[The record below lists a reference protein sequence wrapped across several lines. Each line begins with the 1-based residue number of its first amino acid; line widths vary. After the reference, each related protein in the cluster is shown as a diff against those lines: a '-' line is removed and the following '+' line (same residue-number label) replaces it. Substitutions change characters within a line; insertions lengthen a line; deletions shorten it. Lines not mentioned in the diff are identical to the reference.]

1 MANYA
6 KIGQTVFKNKDE
18 VKKLFDETQDL
29 INKKTQTPKPAEL
42 LEKTKKQKVQVG
54 DKEEIVAGNKETVT
68 TIGKKDFKVKK
79 PKEMSAEETE
89 DLLWTI
95 KNKRVTPAILSDF
108 NINNIKSKEDIHS
121 LIELVSKKYKG
132 DIDRR
137 TRGVQTNDATK
148 KLADLIQADPD
159 NLTKTLLSLKK
170 GDTLSAEYILAARE
184 LMAAGMVK
192 LDDLAL
198 KANSPMPDT
207 KDILAFR
214 QHFALMSEFQKI
226 VKGVQTETARAL
238 QQFRIPTRTKNYSHV
253 DIDDL
258 NKNELLVS
266 LGGTDEIKNMAKLY
280 LSTGTKK
287 AKMEFTQ
294 GAGALHNLRAFSDS
308 IAEIFINSILSNPM
322 THIRNTGGNWVAQA
336 ITKFE
341 HKMVAKL
348 HGGKVKGGVAEF
360 EDIAAAYGRTMAN
373 QEMLAALSTM
383 MKGKN
388 FGQKLKKV
396 LTEFDDLV
404 PATHGVTGSKIEL
417 VGQKATAS
425 KFNLKEGTAANS
437 VDIIGRILTL
447 DRIPTRMLAVADNY
461 FKNGAYREELY
472 TQAFRETMEMVTSG
486 KLVKEKAK
494 YYLASRIVN
503 PTGDMVKAAKEKTL
517 YKVFQTP
524 LKDRGDFL
532 GDIGSI
538 AQKAKGSGGY
548 FSWLSNY
555 YIPFTQTPVNIAGFV
570 AERTPIMAKLLTG
583 YRAKIDA
590 GGAEA
595 QIAKMQLQ
603 LGTMFYYAVG
613 GAGYY
618 THQYG
623 IGDTKV
629 EIAGADIELTGKG
642 NATGGKSEMMKGFN
656 QQPNQI
662 RIEYEEG
669 KFLNLSLNGLDP
681 VATMFAQAGNLA
693 QYTELMLHNTGVDDA
708 YNSLFNED
716 GSVQDAYQKIDKSQM
731 AMITMAMALSF
742 GENLTNSTFLKG
754 SSDMV
759 RDIQN
764 ISKIMSGDMDAGT
777 VGKRWAQRY
786 VKAFIPSGIKQV
798 SKLSALLPDDS
809 PLEFN
814 DGFRKISTEWNTLL
828 QSQLNNTDLFNEV
841 NIFGQSIKPFG
852 FANKTELGPAEKE
865 VLRVLPALTR
875 TNTTLKRS
883 YASLGAF
890 KVSFPMKDEEQAFY
904 KTVAGNNFTNTVLEL
919 MEDEEYKTADVAVQK
934 GLIKMAL
941 GASRSDAMKQLKSL
955 GGPQED
961 YAESKYA
968 KDIENR
974 AFDLMIDK
982 YTKTNDGDPITQPEV
997 LEAQEIKSQEKQI
1010 N

>member
-6 KIGQTVFKNKDE
+6 KIGQAVFKNKDE

-29 INKKTQTPKPAEL
+29 NNKKTKTPKPGEL

-68 TIGKKDFKVKK
+68 EISKKDFKVKK

-95 KNKRVTPAILSDF
+95 KNKRVTPVILSDF

-132 DIDRR
+132 DINKQ

-238 QQFRIPTRTKNYSHV
+238 QQFRIPTRTKTYSHV

-294 GAGALHNLRAFSDS
+294 GAGALHNLKAFSDS

-486 KLVKEKAK
+486 KLPKEKAK

-503 PTGDMVKAAKEKTL
+503 PTGAMVKSAKEQTL

-532 GDIGSI
+532 GDIGAI

-642 NATGGKSEMMKGFN
+642 NATGGKLEMMKGFN

-669 KFLNLSLNGLDP
+669 KFLYFILNGIDP

-693 QYTELMLHNTGVDDA
+693 QSTELMLHNTGVDKA
-708 YNSLFNED
+708 MNSLLNED
-716 GSVQDAYQKIDKSQM
+716 GSVQDAYKKLDKSQM
-731 AMITMAMALSF
+731 AYITMAMALSF

-764 ISKIMSGDMDAGT
+764 ISKIMSGDMDVGT
-777 VGKRWAQRY
+777 VGKRWSQRY

-904 KTVAGNNFTNTVLEL
+904 KTVAGNNFTSTVLEL
-919 MEDEEYKTADVAVQK
+919 MEDEEYKTADIAVQK

-955 GGPQED
+955 GGPNQD
-961 YAESKYA
+961 YGKSKYA
-968 KDIENR
+968 DDIENR

-982 YTKTNDGDPITQPEV
+982 YTKTNDGDPITQPDI

>member
-68 TIGKKDFKVKK
+68 EISKKDFKVKK

-132 DIDRR
+132 DINKQ

-238 QQFRIPTRTKNYSHV
+238 QQFRIPTRTKTYSHV

-486 KLVKEKAK
+486 KLPKEKAK

-503 PTGDMVKAAKEKTL
+503 PTGAMVKSAKEQTL

-570 AERTPIMAKLLTG
+570 AERTPVMAKLLTG
-583 YRAKIDA
+583 YRAKIEA

-595 QIAKMQLQ
+595 QMAKMKLQ

-629 EIAGADIELTGKG
+629 EIAGADIELTGLG
-642 NATGGKSEMMKGFN
+642 NATGGKAEMMKGFN
-656 QQPNQI
+656 QTPNQI
-662 RIEYEEG
+662 RIEYDEG
-669 KFLNLSLNGLDP
+669 KFFNLSLNGLDP

-693 QYTELMLHNTGVDDA
+693 QYTELMLHNTGVDKA
-708 YNSLFNED
+708 MNSLLNED
-716 GSVQDAYQKIDKSQM
+716 GSVQDAYKKLDKSQM
-731 AMITMAMALSF
+731 AYITMAMALSF

-754 SSDMV
+754 SSDLV
-759 RDIQN
+759 RDVQN
-764 ISKIMSGDMDAGT
+764 ISKIASGDKNPTTAL
-777 VGKRWAQRY
+777 KQWSQKY
-786 VKAFIPSGIKQV
+786 VKAFIPSGFKQV

-814 DGFRKISTEWNTLL
+814 DSYRKISTEWNNLVK
-828 QSQLNNTDLFNEV
+828 SQLNNTDLYNDI
-841 NIFGQSIKPFG
+841 NIFGKPIKPFA
-852 FANKTELGPAEKE
+852 FANMTELGPAEKE
-865 VLRVLPALTR
+865 VLRVLPKLSR
-875 TNTTLKRS
+875 TNTSLSRS
-883 YASLGAF
+883 YGSLGAF
-890 KVSFPMKDEEQAFY
+890 KVNFPMKDKEQAYY
-904 KTVAGNNFTNTVLEL
+904 KTVAGQNFTNGVLEL
-919 MEDEEYKTADVAVQK
+919 MEDETYKTSDITVQK
-934 GLIKMAL
+934 GLISKL
-941 GASRSDAMKQLKSL
+941 LTASRSDAMSQLKS
-955 GGPQED
+955 ED
-961 YAESKYA
+961 GEFAE
-968 KDIENR
+968 DIESR